1 MSSREEI
8 LASIRQH
15 TQTRYDKPD
24 IADMKRLSYPDKI
37 EQFCAISRAVGGTA
51 VVLGEGEDVNAVI
64 RRTYPDAM
72 RIASVLPDISCATF
86 NPDNLDDPKEL
97 DGTDVAV
104 VKGEIGVAENG
115 AIWIPQTVKY
125 KAIYFISEKL
135 VILLDRNKIVADS
148 PSSTEFAQ
156 ALFNSYRNR
165 DLSAFLM
172 AICQNTVFDLLRNA
186 FLIPYRFNADGKQNP
201 MIMTDENGML
211 LPEYKRSIHERE
223 YRHFHEVYTDLGA
236 PKNIFLAQAYRYS
249 HSYTS
254 DDMEPEQ
261 NILEKNNGVLL
272 IRELP
277 DTVKLKETEAE
288 AYSAILD
295 IVIKLQKELPMS
307 YVFYGQDS
315 LVEDNTRYD
324 EIGVFLP
331 NSHFLKNLERHVSK
345 AEAIIYAD
353 N

>member
-115 AIWIPQTVKY
+115 AI
-125 KAIYFISEKL
+125 YFISEKL
-135 VILLDRNKIVADS
+135 VILLDRNKIVDTMYDAYRELDGQEYQFGTFISGPSKTADI
-148 PSSTEFAQ
+148 EQ
-156 ALFNSYRNR
+156 ALVMGAHGAR
-165 DLSAFLM
+165 DVL
-172 AICQNTVFDLLRNA
+172 V
-186 FLIPYRFNADGKQNP
+186 
-201 MIMTDENGML
+201 
-211 LPEYKRSIHERE
+211 
-223 YRHFHEVYTDLGA
+223 
-236 PKNIFLAQAYRYS
+236 
-249 HSYTS
+249 
-254 DDMEPEQ
+254 
-261 NILEKNNGVLL
+261 IL
-272 IRELP
+272 
-277 DTVKLKETEAE
+277 T
-288 AYSAILD
+288 
-295 IVIKLQKELPMS
+295 
-307 YVFYGQDS
+307 
-315 LVEDNTRYD
+315 
-324 EIGVFLP
+324 
-331 NSHFLKNLERHVSK
+331 
-345 AEAIIYAD
+345 
-353 N
+353 

>member
-64 RRTYPDAM
+64 RRTYPNAM

-135 VILLDRNKIVADS
+135 PLPSVSVISSPILSRRTRIQCCASSSGSSLLFCIS
-148 PSSTEFAQ
+148 
-156 ALFNSYRNR
+156 
-165 DLSAFLM
+165 
-172 AICQNTVFDLLRNA
+172 
-186 FLIPYRFNADGKQNP
+186 
-201 MIMTDENGML
+201 
-211 LPEYKRSIHERE
+211 
-223 YRHFHEVYTDLGA
+223 
-236 PKNIFLAQAYRYS
+236 
-249 HSYTS
+249 
-254 DDMEPEQ
+254 
-261 NILEKNNGVLL
+261 GV
-272 IRELP
+272 
-277 DTVKLKETEAE
+277 
-288 AYSAILD
+288 
-295 IVIKLQKELPMS
+295 
-307 YVFYGQDS
+307 
-315 LVEDNTRYD
+315 
-324 EIGVFLP
+324 
-331 NSHFLKNLERHVSK
+331 
-345 AEAIIYAD
+345 
-353 N
+353 

>member
-8 LASIRQH
+8 LASIRKN

-51 VVLGEGEDVNAVI
+51 VVLGEGEDVNTVI

-135 VILLDRNKIVADS
+135 VILLDRNKIVD
-148 PSSTEFAQ
+148 TM
-156 ALFNSYRNR
+156 Y
-165 DLSAFLM
+165 D
-172 AICQNTVFDLLRNA
+172 
-186 FLIPYRFNADGKQNP
+186 
-201 MIMTDENGML
+201 
-211 LPEYKRSIHERE
+211 
-223 YRHFHEVYTDLGA
+223 
-236 PKNIFLAQAYRYS
+236 AYRELDGQEYQFGTFIS
-249 HSYTS
+249 GPSKTL
-254 DDMEPEQ
+254 
-261 NILEKNNGVLL
+261 ILSRL
-272 IRELP
+272 
-277 DTVKLKETEAE
+277 
-288 AYSAILD
+288 
-295 IVIKLQKELPMS
+295 
-307 YVFYGQDS
+307 
-315 LVEDNTRYD
+315 
-324 EIGVFLP
+324 
-331 NSHFLKNLERHVSK
+331 
-345 AEAIIYAD
+345 
-353 N
+353 